1 MADVIRFWEIHLH
14 ARTHE
19 RTHARTHARK
29 HARTNAREQAR
40 KYVSVDMKHSQQC
53 AIAAS

>member
-1 MADVIRFWEIHLH
+1 MLFDFGKYTY
-14 ARTHE
+14 THE
-19 RTHARTHARK
+19 RTHARK

-40 KYVSVDMKHSQQC
+40 KYVSADMKHSQQC